1 MGVRASDRW
10 NSLKPSPSKTWRLHF
25 IVSNLAK
32 NFKNLLESLNSY
44 ILNLNRHPAYSEMRK
59 FRAMKYKTGKKIT
72 GYDTANFLNKYA
84 EIGFEYVTKIEN
96 MIKSNKLYRFRN
108 AKLES
113 Y

>member
-1 MGVRASDRW
+1 
-10 NSLKPSPSKTWRLHF
+10 
-25 IVSNLAK
+25 
-32 NFKNLLESLNSY
+32 
-44 ILNLNRHPAYSEMRK
+44 MRK
-59 FRAMKYKTGKKIT
+59 FRAMRHKTGKKIT

-96 MIKSNKLYRFRN
+96 MIQSNKLYRFRN

>member
-1 MGVRASDRW
+1 
-10 NSLKPSPSKTWRLHF
+10 
-25 IVSNLAK
+25 
-32 NFKNLLESLNSY
+32 
-44 ILNLNRHPAYSEMRK
+44 MRK
-59 FRAMKYKTGKKIT
+59 FRAMIYKTGKKIT

>member
-1 MGVRASDRW
+1 
-10 NSLKPSPSKTWRLHF
+10 
-25 IVSNLAK
+25 
-32 NFKNLLESLNSY
+32 
-44 ILNLNRHPAYSEMRK
+44 MRN
-59 FRAMKYKTGKKIT
+59 FRAMKYKTGKNIT

>member
-1 MGVRASDRW
+1 MYKRQ
-10 NSLKPSPSKTWRLHF
+10 
-25 IVSNLAK
+25 
-32 NFKNLLESLNSY
+32 LLESLSSY
-44 ILNLNRHPAYSEMRK
+44 ILNLNRHPAYAEMRN

>member
-1 MGVRASDRW
+1 MCIRDR
-10 NSLKPSPSKTWRLHF
+10 
-25 IVSNLAK
+25 
-32 NFKNLLESLNSY
+32 
-44 ILNLNRHPAYSEMRK
+44 
-59 FRAMKYKTGKKIT
+59 KYKTGKKIT

>member
-1 MGVRASDRW
+1 MCIRDR
-10 NSLKPSPSKTWRLHF
+10 
-25 IVSNLAK
+25 
-32 NFKNLLESLNSY
+32 
-44 ILNLNRHPAYSEMRK
+44 
-59 FRAMKYKTGKKIT
+59 YKTGKKIT
-72 GYDTANFLNKYA
+72 GYDMASFLNKYA

>member
-1 MGVRASDRW
+1 
-10 NSLKPSPSKTWRLHF
+10 
-25 IVSNLAK
+25 
-32 NFKNLLESLNSY
+32 
-44 ILNLNRHPAYSEMRK
+44 
-59 FRAMKYKTGKKIT
+59 MKYKTGKNIT